1 MSNNTSSLFLSELSI
16 VDHAYI
22 NNEGIVVGG
31 SFNPSFL
38 VTGEMDPIEQVVVDF
53 STIKKDIKAAI
64 DHKDIGFDH
73 KLWFIDGYSA
83 GTIAISDKAVVI
95 TTQYTTLNLP
105 LNAVKYVQND
115 QVRDYNTPTIG
126 IAFAELV
133 QDELAKKY
141 PAIDIT
147 VECINTENAHFS
159 ISPAYYPAE
168 FFTYSHGLK
177 DSTSWGC
184 QNIAH
189 GHLSFLQLETELS
202 SSEASR
208 ELCTSIAQD
217 ISSALFVNPTNIK
230 TNDDVTLVL
239 EYETPRGLFQA
250 AYAKSV
256 YNIHILETETT
267 VEHLVAWVA
276 STYKDQLSAA
286 GVTRVWMSE
295 GLSKGSFITL

>member
-1 MSNNTSSLFLSELSI
+1 MSNITSSLFLSELSI

-22 NNEGIVVGG
+22 NNEGMVVGG

-38 VTGEMDPIEQVVVDF
+38 VTGEIDPVEQVVVDF

-64 DHKDIGFDH
+64 DHKEIGFDH

-83 GTIAISDKAVVI
+83 GEIVISNNIVNI
-95 TTQYTTLNLP
+95 TTPYTTLVLP
-105 LNAVKYVQND
+105 LNAVKYVQNN
-115 QVRDYNTPTIG
+115 QVRDYNTLTVG
-126 IAFAELV
+126 LAFAELV
-133 QDELAKKY
+133 QEELTNKY
-141 PAIDIT
+141 PNINIT

-159 ISPAYYPAE
+159 ISPAQFPAE

-189 GHLSFLQLETELS
+189 GHLSFLQLETATSATES
-202 SSEASR
+202 SQA
-208 ELCTSIAQD
+208 LCATIAQD

-230 TNDDVTLVL
+230 TDDDTTLVL
-239 EYETPRGLFQA
+239 EYETPRGLFHA

-276 STYKDQLSAA
+276 STYKVQLAA
-286 GVTRVWMSE
+286 NGVKRVWMSE
-295 GLSKGSFITL
+295 GLSKGSFINL